1 MSESVLKM
9 KLNKKGF
16 MMAEVIVV
24 SSIVLI
30 TLTSLYMSYNKIYST
45 YKKRINYY
53 DVSIIYELDQIRRNK
68 AITVPETNSKIT
80 IEQNNTTVYENNT
93 TVYAIP
99 LLKNKIKDTELIN
112 ENVTFSEYLEYLK
125 KSITVDNCNYILVM
139 EKCECDKDKKECKKE
154 CKYGYL
160 EGGSDV

>member
-1 MSESVLKM
+1 M

-30 TLTSLYMSYNKIYST
+30 TLTSLYISYNKIYST

-53 DVSIIYELDQIRRNK
+53 DVSIIYDLDQIRRNT
-68 AITVPETNSKIT
+68 AIDEPT
-80 IEQNNTTVYENNT
+80 NNTKIDSESNT

-99 LLKNKIKDTELIN
+99 LTGNKITDTNTNLSQ
-112 ENVTFSEYLEYLK
+112 ENTTFNEYLK
-125 KSITVDNCNYILVM
+125 YLKKTITVNNCNYILVM
-139 EKCECDKDKKECKKE
+139 EKCDEAKKE

-160 EGGSDV
+160 ESEECIKWKN

>member
-1 MSESVLKM
+1 M

-30 TLTSLYMSYNKIYST
+30 TLTSLYISYNKIYST

-53 DVSIIYELDQIRRNK
+53 DVSIIYDLDKIRRNT
-68 AITVPETNSKIT
+68 AIDEPT
-80 IEQNNTTVYENNT
+80 NNTKIENDVISEPNT

-99 LLKNKIKDTELIN
+99 LPITDNKITDLSQ
-112 ENVTFSEYLEYLK
+112 ENTTFNTTFNEYLEYLK
-125 KSITVDNCNYILVM
+125 NSITVNNCNYILVM
-139 EKCECDKDKKECKKE
+139 EKCDEDNKG

-160 EGGSDV
+160 ESEECIK

>member
-1 MSESVLKM
+1 M

-30 TLTSLYMSYNKIYST
+30 TLTSLYISYNKIYST

-53 DVSIIYELDQIRRNK
+53 DVSIIYDLDKIRRNVVID
-68 AITVPETNSKIT
+68 APT
-80 IEQNNTTVYENNT
+80 NNTKIENDVISESNT

-99 LLKNKIKDTELIN
+99 LPITDNKITDLSQ
-112 ENVTFSEYLEYLK
+112 ENTTFNEYLEYLK
-125 KSITVDNCNYILVM
+125 NSITVNNCNYILVM
-139 EKCECDKDKKECKKE
+139 EKCDEAKKE

-160 EGGSDV
+160 ESKECIKWKN

>member
-1 MSESVLKM
+1 M

-53 DVSIIYELDQIRRNK
+53 DVSIIYDLDKIRRNVVID
-68 AITVPETNSKIT
+68 APT
-80 IEQNNTTVYENNT
+80 NNTKINIKDSESNT

-99 LLKNKIKDTELIN
+99 LTGNKITDTNTNLSQ
-112 ENVTFSEYLEYLK
+112 ENTTFNEYLK
-125 KSITVDNCNYILVM
+125 YLKNSITVNNCNYILVM
-139 EKCECDKDKKECKKE
+139 EKCDEANKG

-160 EGGSDV
+160 ESEECIK

>member
-1 MSESVLKM
+1 M

-30 TLTSLYMSYNKIYST
+30 TLTSLYISYNKIYST

-53 DVSIIYELDQIRRNK
+53 DVSIIYDLDQIRRNT
-68 AITVPETNSKIT
+68 AIDEPT
-80 IEQNNTTVYENNT
+80 NNTKIDSESNT

-99 LLKNKIKDTELIN
+99 LTGNKITDTDLSQ
-112 ENVTFSEYLEYLK
+112 ENTTFNEYLEYLK
-125 KSITVDNCNYILVM
+125 NSITVDNCDYIWVM
-139 EKCECDKDKKECKKE
+139 EKCDEDKDKDKEE

-160 EGGSDV
+160 ESKECIK

>member
-1 MSESVLKM
+1 M

-30 TLTSLYMSYNKIYST
+30 TLTSLYISYNKIYST

-53 DVSIIYELDQIRRNK
+53 DVSIIYDLDQIRRNT
-68 AITVPETNSKIT
+68 AIDEPT
-80 IEQNNTTVYENNT
+80 NNTKIDSESNT

-99 LLKNKIKDTELIN
+99 LTGNKITDTNTNLSQ
-112 ENVTFSEYLEYLK
+112 ENTTFNEYLK
-125 KSITVDNCNYILVM
+125 YLKNSITVNNCNYILVM
-139 EKCECDKDKKECKKE
+139 EKCDEDKKE

-160 EGGSDV
+160 ESEEYIKWKN

>member
-1 MSESVLKM
+1 M

-53 DVSIIYELDQIRRNK
+53 DVSIIYDLDQIRRNP
-68 AITVPETNSKIT
+68 AIDEPTN
-80 IEQNNTTVYENNT
+80 N
-93 TVYAIP
+93 
-99 LLKNKIKDTELIN
+99 
-112 ENVTFSEYLEYLK
+112 
-125 KSITVDNCNYILVM
+125 
-139 EKCECDKDKKECKKE
+139 
-154 CKYGYL
+154 
-160 EGGSDV
+160 

>member
-1 MSESVLKM
+1 M

-30 TLTSLYMSYNKIYST
+30 TLTSLYISYNKIYST

-53 DVSIIYELDQIRRNK
+53 DVSIIYDLDQIRRNT
-68 AITVPETNSKIT
+68 AIDEPT
-80 IEQNNTTVYENNT
+80 NNTKINIKDSESNT

-99 LLKNKIKDTELIN
+99 LTGNKITDTNTNLSQ
-112 ENVTFSEYLEYLK
+112 ENTTFNEYLK
-125 KSITVDNCNYILVM
+125 YLKNSITVNNCNYILVM
-139 EKCECDKDKKECKKE
+139 EKCDEANKG

-160 EGGSDV
+160 ESEECIK

>member
-1 MSESVLKM
+1 M

-53 DVSIIYELDQIRRNK
+53 DVSIIYDLDKIRRNT
-68 AITVPETNSKIT
+68 AIDEPT
-80 IEQNNTTVYENNT
+80 NNTKIDSEPNT

-99 LLKNKIKDTELIN
+99 LTGNKITDTNTNLSQ
-112 ENVTFSEYLEYLK
+112 ENTTFNEYLEYLK
-125 KSITVDNCNYILVM
+125 NSITVNNCNYIFVM
-139 EKCECDKDKKECKKE
+139 EKCDEAKKG

-160 EGGSDV
+160 ESEECIK

>member
-1 MSESVLKM
+1 M

-53 DVSIIYELDQIRRNK
+53 DVSIIYDLDKIRRNEEID
-68 AITVPETNSKIT
+68 APT
-80 IEQNNTTVYENNT
+80 NNTKIKKDSESNT

-99 LLKNKIKDTELIN
+99 LPITDNKITDLSQ
-112 ENVTFSEYLEYLK
+112 ENTTFNTTFNEYLEYLK
-125 KSITVDNCNYILVM
+125 NSITVNNCNYILVM
-139 EKCECDKDKKECKKE
+139 EKCDEANKG

-160 EGGSDV
+160 ESEECIK

>member
-1 MSESVLKM
+1 M

-53 DVSIIYELDQIRRNK
+53 DVSIIYDLDQIRRNEEID
-68 AITVPETNSKIT
+68 APT
-80 IEQNNTTVYENNT
+80 NNTKINIKDSESNT

-99 LLKNKIKDTELIN
+99 LTGNKITDTNTNLSQ
-112 ENVTFSEYLEYLK
+112 ENTTFNEYLK
-125 KSITVDNCNYILVM
+125 YLKNSITVNNCNYILVM
-139 EKCECDKDKKECKKE
+139 EKCDEDKKE

-160 EGGSDV
+160 ESEECIK

>member
-1 MSESVLKM
+1 M

-53 DVSIIYELDQIRRNK
+53 DVSIIYDLDQIRRNT
-68 AITVPETNSKIT
+68 AIDEPT
-80 IEQNNTTVYENNT
+80 NNTKIDSESNT

-99 LLKNKIKDTELIN
+99 LTGNKITDTNTNLSQ
-112 ENVTFSEYLEYLK
+112 ENTTFNEYLK
-125 KSITVDNCNYILVM
+125 YLKNSITVNNCNYILVM
-139 EKCECDKDKKECKKE
+139 EKCDEDKKE

-160 EGGSDV
+160 ESEEYIK

>member
-1 MSESVLKM
+1 M

-53 DVSIIYELDQIRRNK
+53 DVSIIYDLDKIRRNEEID
-68 AITVPETNSKIT
+68 APT
-80 IEQNNTTVYENNT
+80 NNTKIKKDSESNT

-99 LLKNKIKDTELIN
+99 LTGNKITDTNTNLSQ
-112 ENVTFSEYLEYLK
+112 ENTTFNEYLEYLK
-125 KSITVDNCNYILVM
+125 NSITVNNCNYILVM
-139 EKCECDKDKKECKKE
+139 EKCDEAKKG

-160 EGGSDV
+160 ESEECIK

>member
-1 MSESVLKM
+1 MQLM

-30 TLTSLYMSYNKIYST
+30 TLTSLYISYNKIYST

-53 DVSIIYELDQIRRNK
+53 DVSIIYDLDKIRRNVVID
-68 AITVPETNSKIT
+68 APT
-80 IEQNNTTVYENNT
+80 NNTKIDSESNT

-99 LLKNKIKDTELIN
+99 LTGNKITDTNTNLSQ
-112 ENVTFSEYLEYLK
+112 ENTTFNEYLK
-125 KSITVDNCNYILVM
+125 YLKNSITVNNCNYILVM
-139 EKCECDKDKKECKKE
+139 EKCDEDKKE

-160 EGGSDV
+160 ESEEYIK

>member
-1 MSESVLKM
+1 M

-30 TLTSLYMSYNKIYST
+30 TLTSLYISYNKIYST

-53 DVSIIYELDQIRRNK
+53 DVSIIYDLDQIRRNT
-68 AITVPETNSKIT
+68 AIDEPT
-80 IEQNNTTVYENNT
+80 NNTKIDSESNT

-99 LLKNKIKDTELIN
+99 LTGNKITDTNTNLSQ
-112 ENVTFSEYLEYLK
+112 ENTTFNEYLK
-125 KSITVDNCNYILVM
+125 YLKNSITVNNCNHILVM
-139 EKCECDKDKKECKKE
+139 EKCDEDKKE
-154 CKYGYL
+154 CKYGYP
-160 EGGSDV
+160 ESEEYIK

>member
-1 MSESVLKM
+1 MKMGNAIM

-53 DVSIIYELDQIRRNK
+53 DVSIIYDLDQIRRNEVID
-68 AITVPETNSKIT
+68 APT
-80 IEQNNTTVYENNT
+80 NNTKIDSEPNT
-93 TVYAIP
+93 TVYAIH
-99 LLKNKIKDTELIN
+99 LTDNKITDTNLSQ
-112 ENVTFSEYLEYLK
+112 ENTTFNEYLK
-125 KSITVDNCNYILVM
+125 YLKNSITVNNCNYILVM
-139 EKCECDKDKKECKKE
+139 EKCDEANKE

-160 EGGSDV
+160 ESEECIK

>member
-1 MSESVLKM
+1 M

-30 TLTSLYMSYNKIYST
+30 TLTSLYISYNKIYST

-53 DVSIIYELDQIRRNK
+53 DVSIIYDLDKIRRNT
-68 AITVPETNSKIT
+68 AIDEPT
-80 IEQNNTTVYENNT
+80 NNTKIENDVISEPNT

-99 LLKNKIKDTELIN
+99 LPITDNKITDLSQ
-112 ENVTFSEYLEYLK
+112 ENTTFNTTFNEYLEYLK
-125 KSITVDNCNYILVM
+125 NSITVNNCNYILVM
-139 EKCECDKDKKECKKE
+139 EKCDEAKKG

-160 EGGSDV
+160 ESEECIKWKN

>member
-1 MSESVLKM
+1 M

-30 TLTSLYMSYNKIYST
+30 TLTSLYISYNKIYST

-53 DVSIIYELDQIRRNK
+53 DVSIIYDLDQIRRNK
-68 AITVPETNSKIT
+68 EIDAPT
-80 IEQNNTTVYENNT
+80 NNTKIDSESNT

-99 LLKNKIKDTELIN
+99 LTDNKITDTNLSQ
-112 ENVTFSEYLEYLK
+112 ENTTFNEYLEYLK
-125 KSITVDNCNYILVM
+125 NSITMDNCNYILVM
-139 EKCECDKDKKECKKE
+139 EKCDKDKKE

-160 EGGSDV
+160 ESEEYN

>member
-1 MSESVLKM
+1 M

-30 TLTSLYMSYNKIYST
+30 TLTSLYISYNKIYST

-53 DVSIIYELDQIRRNK
+53 DVSIIYDLDQIRRNEE
-68 AITVPETNSKIT
+68 IDVPT
-80 IEQNNTTVYENNT
+80 NNTKIGSESNT

-99 LLKNKIKDTELIN
+99 LTGNKITDTNTNLSQ
-112 ENVTFSEYLEYLK
+112 ENTTFNEYLK
-125 KSITVDNCNYILVM
+125 YLKNSITVNNCNYILVM
-139 EKCECDKDKKECKKE
+139 EKCDEANKG

-160 EGGSDV
+160 ESEECIK

>member
-1 MSESVLKM
+1 M

-30 TLTSLYMSYNKIYST
+30 TLTSLYISYNKIYST

-53 DVSIIYELDQIRRNK
+53 DVSIIYDLDKIRRNVVID
-68 AITVPETNSKIT
+68 APT
-80 IEQNNTTVYENNT
+80 NNTKIDSEANT

-99 LLKNKIKDTELIN
+99 LTGNKITDTNTNLSQ
-112 ENVTFSEYLEYLK
+112 ENTTFNEYLEYLK
-125 KSITVDNCNYILVM
+125 NSITVNNCSYILVM
-139 EKCECDKDKKECKKE
+139 EKCDEDKKE

-160 EGGSDV
+160 ESEEYIK

>member
-1 MSESVLKM
+1 M

-30 TLTSLYMSYNKIYST
+30 TLTSLYISYNKIYST

-53 DVSIIYELDQIRRNK
+53 DVSIIYDLDKIRRNVVID
-68 AITVPETNSKIT
+68 APT
-80 IEQNNTTVYENNT
+80 NNTKIENDVISESNT

-99 LLKNKIKDTELIN
+99 LPITDNKITDLSQ
-112 ENVTFSEYLEYLK
+112 ENTTFNEYLEYLK
-125 KSITVDNCNYILVM
+125 NSITVNNCNYIWVM
-139 EKCECDKDKKECKKE
+139 EKCDEAKKE

-160 EGGSDV
+160 ESKECIKWKN

>member
-1 MSESVLKM
+1 M

-30 TLTSLYMSYNKIYST
+30 TLTSLYISYNKIYST

-53 DVSIIYELDQIRRNK
+53 DVSIIYDLDKIRRNVVID
-68 AITVPETNSKIT
+68 APT
-80 IEQNNTTVYENNT
+80 NNTKINIKDSESNT

-99 LLKNKIKDTELIN
+99 LPITDNKITDLSQ
-112 ENVTFSEYLEYLK
+112 ENTTFNTTFNEYLEYLK
-125 KSITVDNCNYILVM
+125 NSITVNNCNYILVM
-139 EKCECDKDKKECKKE
+139 EKCDEAKKG

-160 EGGSDV
+160 ESEECIK

>member
-1 MSESVLKM
+1 M

-30 TLTSLYMSYNKIYST
+30 TLTSLYISYNKIYST

-53 DVSIIYELDQIRRNK
+53 DVSIIYDLDKIRRNT
-68 AITVPETNSKIT
+68 AIEEPT
-80 IEQNNTTVYENNT
+80 NNTKIENDVISEPNT
-93 TVYAIP
+93 TVYAITLP
-99 LLKNKIKDTELIN
+99 ITDNKITDLSQ
-112 ENVTFSEYLEYLK
+112 ENTTFNTTFNEYLEYLK
-125 KSITVDNCNYILVM
+125 NSITVNNCNYILVM
-139 EKCECDKDKKECKKE
+139 EKCDEANKG

-160 EGGSDV
+160 ESEECIK

>member
-1 MSESVLKM
+1 MKMGNASM

-53 DVSIIYELDQIRRNK
+53 DVSIIYDLDQIRRNEVI
-68 AITVPETNSKIT
+68 ATPT
-80 IEQNNTTVYENNT
+80 NNTKIIKDSESNT

-99 LLKNKIKDTELIN
+99 LTYNKITDTNLSQDTN
-112 ENVTFSEYLEYLK
+112 QSQENTTFNEYLEYLK
-125 KSITVDNCNYILVM
+125 NSITVNNCKYILVM
-139 EKCECDKDKKECKKE
+139 EKCDEANKE

-160 EGGSDV
+160 ESGEYD

>member
-1 MSESVLKM
+1 MQLM

-53 DVSIIYELDQIRRNK
+53 DVSIIYDLDKIRRNEEID
-68 AITVPETNSKIT
+68 APT
-80 IEQNNTTVYENNT
+80 NNTKIKKDSESNT

-99 LLKNKIKDTELIN
+99 LTGNKITDTNTNLSQ
-112 ENVTFSEYLEYLK
+112 ENTTFNEYLK
-125 KSITVDNCNYILVM
+125 YLKNSITVNNCNYILVM
-139 EKCECDKDKKECKKE
+139 EKCDEAKKG

-160 EGGSDV
+160 ESEECIK

>member
-1 MSESVLKM
+1 M

-30 TLTSLYMSYNKIYST
+30 TLTSLYISYNKIYST

-53 DVSIIYELDQIRRNK
+53 DVSIIYDLDKIRRNVVID
-68 AITVPETNSKIT
+68 APT
-80 IEQNNTTVYENNT
+80 NNTKIDSESNT

-99 LLKNKIKDTELIN
+99 LTGNKITDTNLSQ
-112 ENVTFSEYLEYLK
+112 ENTTFNEYLEYLK
-125 KSITVDNCNYILVM
+125 NSITVNNCSYILVM
-139 EKCECDKDKKECKKE
+139 EKCDEANKG

-160 EGGSDV
+160 ESEEYIK

>member
-1 MSESVLKM
+1 M

-30 TLTSLYMSYNKIYST
+30 TLTSLYISYNKIYST

-53 DVSIIYELDQIRRNK
+53 DVSIIYDLDQIRRNT
-68 AITVPETNSKIT
+68 AIDEPT
-80 IEQNNTTVYENNT
+80 NNTKIENDVISEPNT

-99 LLKNKIKDTELIN
+99 LTGNKITDTNTNLSQ
-112 ENVTFSEYLEYLK
+112 ENTTFNEYLK
-125 KSITVDNCNYILVM
+125 YLKNSITVNNCNYILVM
-139 EKCECDKDKKECKKE
+139 EKCDEDKKE

-160 EGGSDV
+160 ESEEYIK

>member
-1 MSESVLKM
+1 M

-30 TLTSLYMSYNKIYST
+30 TLTSLYISYNKIYST

-53 DVSIIYELDQIRRNK
+53 DVSIIYDLDKIRRNT
-68 AITVPETNSKIT
+68 AIDEPT
-80 IEQNNTTVYENNT
+80 NNTKIENDVISESNT

-99 LLKNKIKDTELIN
+99 LPITDNKITDLSQ
-112 ENVTFSEYLEYLK
+112 ENTTFNTTFNEYLEYLK
-125 KSITVDNCNYILVM
+125 NSITVNNCNYILVM
-139 EKCECDKDKKECKKE
+139 EKCDEAKKG

-160 EGGSDV
+160 ESEECIK

>member
-1 MSESVLKM
+1 M

-53 DVSIIYELDQIRRNK
+53 DVSIIYDLDQIRRNEVINTPVNTK
-68 AITVPETNSKIT
+68 IEKYSKS
-80 IEQNNTTVYENNT
+80 NT

-99 LLKNKIKDTELIN
+99 LPITDNKITDLSQ
-112 ENVTFSEYLEYLK
+112 ENTTFNTTFNEYLK
-125 KSITVDNCNYILVM
+125 YLKNSITVNNCNYILVM
-139 EKCECDKDKKECKKE
+139 EKCDEAKKE

-160 EGGSDV
+160 ESKECIK

>member
-1 MSESVLKM
+1 M

-30 TLTSLYMSYNKIYST
+30 TLTSLYISYNKIYST

-53 DVSIIYELDQIRRNK
+53 DVSIIYDLDQIRRNT
-68 AITVPETNSKIT
+68 AIDEPT
-80 IEQNNTTVYENNT
+80 NNTKIDSKSNT

-99 LLKNKIKDTELIN
+99 LTGNKITDTNTNLSQ
-112 ENVTFSEYLEYLK
+112 ENTTFNEYLK
-125 KSITVDNCNYILVM
+125 YLKNSITVNNCSYILVM
-139 EKCECDKDKKECKKE
+139 EKCDEANKG

-160 EGGSDV
+160 ESEECIK

>member
-1 MSESVLKM
+1 M

-30 TLTSLYMSYNKIYST
+30 TLTSLYISYNKIYST

-53 DVSIIYELDQIRRNK
+53 DVSIIYDLDQIRRNVVID
-68 AITVPETNSKIT
+68 APT
-80 IEQNNTTVYENNT
+80 NNTKINIKDSESNT

-99 LLKNKIKDTELIN
+99 LTGNKITDTNTNLSQ
-112 ENVTFSEYLEYLK
+112 ENTTFNEYLK
-125 KSITVDNCNYILVM
+125 YLKNSITVNNCNYILVM
-139 EKCECDKDKKECKKE
+139 EKCDEAKKR

-160 EGGSDV
+160 ESEECIK

>member
-1 MSESVLKM
+1 M

-30 TLTSLYMSYNKIYST
+30 TLTSLYISYNKIYST

-53 DVSIIYELDQIRRNK
+53 DVSIIYDLDKIRRNEEID
-68 AITVPETNSKIT
+68 APT
-80 IEQNNTTVYENNT
+80 NNTKIKKDSESNT

-99 LLKNKIKDTELIN
+99 LTGNKITDTNTNLSQ
-112 ENVTFSEYLEYLK
+112 ENTTFNEYLK
-125 KSITVDNCNYILVM
+125 YLKNSITVNNCNYILVM
-139 EKCECDKDKKECKKE
+139 EKCDEAKKG

-160 EGGSDV
+160 ESEECIK

>member
-1 MSESVLKM
+1 M

-30 TLTSLYMSYNKIYST
+30 TLTSLYISYNKIYST

-53 DVSIIYELDQIRRNK
+53 DVSIIYDLDKIRRNVV
-68 AITVPETNSKIT
+68 IDVPT
-80 IEQNNTTVYENNT
+80 NNTKIGSESNT

-99 LLKNKIKDTELIN
+99 LTDNKITDNTNLSQ
-112 ENVTFSEYLEYLK
+112 ENTTFNEYLK
-125 KSITVDNCNYILVM
+125 YLKNSITVNNCNYILVM
-139 EKCECDKDKKECKKE
+139 EKCDEANKG

-160 EGGSDV
+160 ESEECIK

>member
-1 MSESVLKM
+1 M

-30 TLTSLYMSYNKIYST
+30 TLTSLYISYNKIYST

-53 DVSIIYELDQIRRNK
+53 DVSIIYDLDKIRRNTE
-68 AITVPETNSKIT
+68 IDEPT
-80 IEQNNTTVYENNT
+80 NNTKIENDVISEPNT

-99 LLKNKIKDTELIN
+99 LPITDNKITDLSQ
-112 ENVTFSEYLEYLK
+112 ENTTFNTTFNEYLEYLK
-125 KSITVDNCNYILVM
+125 NSITVNNCNYILVM
-139 EKCECDKDKKECKKE
+139 EKCDEAKKG

-160 EGGSDV
+160 ESEECIK

>member
-1 MSESVLKM
+1 M

-30 TLTSLYMSYNKIYST
+30 TLTSLYISYNKIYST

-53 DVSIIYELDQIRRNK
+53 DVSIIYDLDQIRRNT
-68 AITVPETNSKIT
+68 AIDEPTNNPKI
-80 IEQNNTTVYENNT
+80 IIKDSESNT

-99 LLKNKIKDTELIN
+99 LTGNKITDTNTNLSQ
-112 ENVTFSEYLEYLK
+112 ENTTFNEYLEYLK
-125 KSITVDNCNYILVM
+125 NSITVNNCNYILVM
-139 EKCECDKDKKECKKE
+139 EKCDEANKG

-160 EGGSDV
+160 ESEECIK

>member
-1 MSESVLKM
+1 M

-30 TLTSLYMSYNKIYST
+30 TLTSLYISYNKIYST

-53 DVSIIYELDQIRRNK
+53 DVSIIYDLDKIRRNVVID
-68 AITVPETNSKIT
+68 APT
-80 IEQNNTTVYENNT
+80 NNTKIENDVISESNT

-99 LLKNKIKDTELIN
+99 LPITDNKITDLSQ
-112 ENVTFSEYLEYLK
+112 ENTTFNTTFNEYLK
-125 KSITVDNCNYILVM
+125 YLKNYITVNNCNYILVM
-139 EKCECDKDKKECKKE
+139 EKCDEANKG

-160 EGGSDV
+160 ESEECIK